1 MGNPATALFGDSEW
15 FVIGEPDDLL
25 IALLLDEFAEIDGS
39 GLLDDY
45 VGTNSGSNTGSDTS
59 NSGSSDFNPAQ
70 DMRDIINQEKG
81 LDPHA
86 EYYSASEDIKK
97 QVQEAYSKQA
107 ETNSSE
113 DTTKTREEEVVNN
126 DWFNDSG
133 NVGDNFCSE
142 PAVKNVLR
150 LLGYFL
156 LLLRLAVPLII
167 IAKGTFLFYNA
178 VTKDSGDQLSKSA
191 KEFGIKVAIGIT
203 IFFIPTLISAALGL
217 YYDFAKVESE
227 YRTCSTCLLKPGE
240 C

>member
-1 MGNPATALFGDSEW
+1 MKKLFYLMCLC
-15 FVIGEPDDLL
+15 FIMIGLFFSAIPVS
-25 IALLLDEFAEIDGS
+25 FAEIDGS

-81 LDPHA
+81 IDPNA

-142 PAVKNVLR
+142 PTVKNVLR
-150 LLGYFL
+150 FFGYL
-156 LLLRLAVPLII
+156 ILILKLAVPMII

-227 YRTCSTCLLKPGE
+227 YTTCSTCLLKPGE

>member
-1 MGNPATALFGDSEW
+1 MIVSAA
-15 FVIGEPDDLL
+15 VKI
-25 IALLLDEFAEIDGS
+25 I
-39 GLLDDY
+39 LDDY

-81 LDPHA
+81 IDPNA

-113 DTTKTREEEVVNN
+113 DTKTREEEVVNN

-142 PAVKNVLR
+142 PTVKNVLR
-150 LLGYFL
+150 FFGYL
-156 LLLRLAVPLII
+156 ILILKLAVPMII

-178 VTKDSGDQLSKSA
+178 VTKDSSNELSKSA
-191 KEFGIKVAIGIT
+191 KEFGIKIAIGIA

-217 YYDFAKVESE
+217 YYDFAKVEKE
-227 YRTCSTCLLKPGE
+227 YTMCSTCLLKPTDCE
-240 C
+240 